1 MALYGIDISYWQRNN
16 YKKLIDEQGKDFV
29 IARAAFNKDVDAYCD
44 KIYQY
49 AKKQGKLLGFYFFPL
64 NKNYSAVDHARWAY
78 EQVKGYI
85 GEAIPMLDWEAYRE
99 NGVDYVN
106 VGDIAWAKA
115 WLDEFYRLSG
125 VRPMVYASASVINGY
140 DWSSVAK
147 DYGLWIAGYP
157 NKYNVK
163 NPPTPGTKDMPYK
176 IGPWAFWCIW
186 QYSSSA
192 GTLDRDIAN
201 LTPAQW
207 KKYAEIPK
215 AATKPQEAPQP
226 APAPQTQPQPT
237 TTEKPQETAA
247 SEPTAQPEAPAS
259 TDQGLTEKEYAKAA
273 KEAAK
278 KAKDIMNAAEKEGVK
293 ITLSN
298 KTYDILKIVVA
309 IVLPTISALYLGLA
323 NIWGLGFGDKID
335 ATVQLIIAILNALLG
350 ASIVKSSSDYKKASS

>member
-16 YKKLIDEQGKDFV
+16 YKKLIDEEGKDFV

-125 VRPMVYASASVINGY
+125 VRPVVYASASVINGY

-157 NKYNVK
+157 NKYNVDY
-163 NPPTPGTKDMPYK
+163 PPTPSTSDMPYG
-176 IGPWAFWCIW
+176 IGAWAFWAIW
-186 QYSSSA
+186 QYSSSN
-192 GTLDRDIAN
+192 GKLDRDIAN
-201 LTPAQW
+201 MDATAW
-207 KKYAEIPK
+207 RKYAAVNGE
-215 AATKPQEAPQP
+215 AKPTPQPTPQPQP
-226 APAPQTQPQPT
+226 AKKTNEQMADEVIAGEWGNDEERKQSL
-237 TTEKPQETAA
+237 TAA
-247 SEPTAQPEAPAS
+247 GYNYDAIQAIVNQKLGANTIYYSVRRG
-259 TDQGLTEKEYAKAA
+259 D
-273 KEAAK
+273 
-278 KAKDIMNAAEKEGVK
+278 
-293 ITLSN
+293 TLSGIATRYGTTWQKIYADN
-298 KTYDILKIVVA
+298 K
-309 IVLPTISALYLGLA
+309 
-323 NIWGLGFGDKID
+323 DKIKD
-335 ATVQLIIAILNALLG
+335 PDVIYPSQVLVI
-350 ASIVKSSSDYKKASS
+350 K